1 MTERIQHHEVN
12 GVGPR
17 VIEDFIGQEQVTRR
31 VRVALEASWNDGT
44 RLPHMLLVGPPGVGK
59 TQLANILAKEVGSE
73 LYEQLGQNI
82 IRSADLHAFL
92 MQAEDRDVLLLDEIH
107 ELSSIG
113 QTCLYRAIENG
124 QIFLESQQSKTSRTI
139 RTANFTLLAA
149 TTDPHRLL
157 QPLIDRFRL
166 ILPFDY
172 YSDAYLAEIIKK
184 RSLQLNWQVE
194 EEVCSEVAQRGRGV
208 PRIALRLL
216 ESAYR
221 TARSVNSSIITMDH
235 FALTC
240 ELEGL
245 DELGL
250 GPDERKY
257 MKILS
262 EQSNE
267 GKPIRVNI
275 LASIMGM
282 HQRSITVNIEQFLV
296 RMGLIIRSDEG
307 RKLSSKGWSHLESNP
322 V

>member
-1 MTERIQHHEVN
+1 MTQRQQHHEVN

-17 VIEDFIGQEQVTRR
+17 VIEDFIGQEQVSRR
-31 VRVALEASWNDGT
+31 VKVALEASWNDGT

-73 LYEQLGQNI
+73 LHEQLGQNLL
-82 IRSADLHAFL
+82 RSSDLHGFI

-107 ELSSIG
+107 ELSSMG

-124 QIFLESQQSKTSRTI
+124 QIFLESQQSNKSRTV
-139 RTANFTLLAA
+139 RTSNFTLLAA

-172 YSDAYLAEIIKK
+172 YSDADLILILQK

-194 EEVCSEVAQRGRGV
+194 EQVFAQVAQRGRGV

-216 ESAYR
+216 ESTYR
-221 TARSVNSSIITMDH
+221 TARSVNSSTITMEH
-235 FALTC
+235 FTLTC

-250 GPDERKY
+250 GLDERKY
-257 MKILS
+257 LNILS
-262 EQSNE
+262 QQSNE
-267 GKPIRVNI
+267 GKPVRVNI

-282 HQRSITVNIEQFLV
+282 HQRSITVNIENFLV
-296 RMGLIIRSDEG
+296 RMGLIVRSDEG
-307 RKLSSKGWSHLESNP
+307 RKLTQKGWSHLESNP